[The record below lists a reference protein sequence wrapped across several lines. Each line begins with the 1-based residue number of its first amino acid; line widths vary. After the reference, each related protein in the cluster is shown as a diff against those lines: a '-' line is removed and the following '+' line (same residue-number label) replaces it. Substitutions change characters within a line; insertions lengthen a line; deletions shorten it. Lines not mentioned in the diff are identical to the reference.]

1 MDIPH
6 LGEDKRI
13 LGPPLYGKQTPS
25 RVLSIRFE
33 DPQSYS
39 NPSECNQFMLF
50 ICRNWMG
57 LQCKEAAWFPQLA
70 PKSGSHVEGVQGDGG
85 ELQMEDSDRPLSRR
99 PKSSQASRALDVS
112 VRL

>member
-33 DPQSYS
+33 DPQSHC

>member
-6 LGEDKRI
+6 FGEDKRI
-13 LGPPLYGKQTPS
+13 FGSPLYGKQTPS
-25 RVLSIRFE
+25 SVLSIRFE
-33 DPQSYS
+33 DPQSHC
-39 NPSECNQFMLF
+39 NPSECNQFKLF

-57 LQCKEAAWFPQLA
+57 LQCKEAVWFPQLA

-85 ELQMEDSDRPLSRR
+85 ELQMEDSNRPLSRR
-99 PKSSQASRALDVS
+99 PEPSQASRALDVS

>member
-6 LGEDKRI
+6 LGEGKRI
-13 LGPPLYGKQTPS
+13 LGSPLYGKQTPS
-25 RVLSIRFE
+25 NVLSIRFE
-33 DPQSYS
+33 DPQSHCNS
-39 NPSECNQFMLF
+39 SECNQFMLF

-85 ELQMEDSDRPLSRR
+85 ELRLEESDRPLSRR
-99 PKSSQASRALDVS
+99 PESSQASRALDVS

>member
-25 RVLSIRFE
+25 RVLSIR
-33 DPQSYS
+33 

-85 ELQMEDSDRPLSRR
+85 ELQMEDSDRPLSRQLE
-99 PKSSQASRALDVS
+99 SLQASRALDVS